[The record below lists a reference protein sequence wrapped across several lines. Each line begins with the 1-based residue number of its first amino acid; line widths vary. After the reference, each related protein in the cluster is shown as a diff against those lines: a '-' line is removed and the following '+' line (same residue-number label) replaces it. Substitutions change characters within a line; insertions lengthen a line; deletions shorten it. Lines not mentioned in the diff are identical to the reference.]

1 LDQEL
6 KAAIDRFPGRREA
19 ILDVAARNDDFRSIC
34 SDLAD
39 AEAALRRCRES
50 KAASHSMLAQ
60 EYRELS
66 EALASEIEAMLDAAA
81 LVLSPRLRQATS

>member
-6 KAAIDRFPGRREA
+6 KAAIDRFPDRREA
-19 ILDVAARNDDFRSIC
+19 ILDFAARDDDFRSIC

-39 AEAALRRCRES
+39 AEAALRRCRGSE
-50 KAASHSMLAQ
+50 AASHRKLAE

-66 EALASEIEAMLDAAA
+66 EELASEIETALDAAA
-81 LVLSPRLRQATS
+81 LTLSPQLRRATS